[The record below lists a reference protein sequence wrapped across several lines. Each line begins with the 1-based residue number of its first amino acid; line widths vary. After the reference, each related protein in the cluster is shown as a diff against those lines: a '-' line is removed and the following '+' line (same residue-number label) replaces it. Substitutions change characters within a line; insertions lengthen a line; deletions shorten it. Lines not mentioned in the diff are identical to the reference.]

1 MLVVGHGQVL
11 GLGVLVAVGAG
22 SGGLAASRGCR
33 LCSLAVVVEGI
44 VGGYGLAFS
53 GKGPAVP

>member
-22 SGGLAASRGCR
+22 SGSLTADRGYR
-33 LCSLAVVVEGI
+33 LCSLAAVVEGM
-44 VGGYGLAFS
+44 A
-53 GKGPAVP
+53 